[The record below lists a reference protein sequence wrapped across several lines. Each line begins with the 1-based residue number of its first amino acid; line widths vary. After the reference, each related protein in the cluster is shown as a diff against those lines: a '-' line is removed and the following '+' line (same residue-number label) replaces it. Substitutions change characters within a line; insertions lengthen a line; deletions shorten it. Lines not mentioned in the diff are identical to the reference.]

1 MPRGTSA
8 YVYQLGTDDILCL
21 VDLIQRSPG
30 HDYTAG
36 LASSFEVG
44 TRSGHLF
51 KGLAA
56 LGRRLMGLKGV
67 FSNSVVMFSEMML

>member
-1 MPRGTSA
+1 MVG
-8 YVYQLGTDDILCL
+8 
-21 VDLIQRSPG
+21 LIQRSPG

-67 FSNSVVMFSEMML
+67 FSNSGVMFSETMLYPGMHSNSEGGLKLLELG

>member
-1 MPRGTSA
+1 MPGGTSA
-8 YVYQLGTDDILCL
+8 YVYQLGTDDIPCL
-21 VDLIQRSPG
+21 GDLIQRSPG
-30 HDYTAG
+30 QDYTAG
-36 LASSFEVG
+36 LASSFEVE

-67 FSNSVVMFSEMML
+67 FSNSGVTFSETML